1 LAGIENVLASLASKL
16 SDLDIRRDPTESSS
30 QSRSSR
36 KGTGRSPGALD
47 EASTPAPF
55 EGETTINSQS
65 GYVQQLLAKAV
76 SNTPSIEQNAE
87 VKSALTA
94 LNNLVTRQGQIT
106 APSASNMHTLINR
119 SLADVDP
126 AKLDKPPWDMISDV
140 IERACSK
147 YLCQSSYRVSYD
159 SDSGRDSRYKSR
171 DDIPLFK
178 DEKPYVNHRRCIQ

>member
-1 LAGIENVLASLASKL
+1 
-16 SDLDIRRDPTESSS
+16 
-30 QSRSSR
+30 
-36 KGTGRSPGALD
+36 LD

-76 SNTPSIEQNAE
+76 SSTPSIEQNAE

-94 LNNLVTRQGQIT
+94 LNDLVARQGQIT

-126 AKLDKPPWDMISDV
+126 AKLDKPPWDVISDMV
-140 IERACSK
+140 QRACSK
-147 YLCQSSYRVSYD
+147 YSCQPSYSVSYD
-159 SDSGRDSRYKSR
+159 SDFGRDSRYNSR
-171 DDIPLFK
+171 DDISLFK
-178 DEKPYVNHRRCIQ
+178 DEESHVNHRGCIQ